1 VAQPRLAGR
10 DHGDLLLAVG
20 RPAQEAGEVSVA
32 RLLHIFHLG
41 VKELLS
47 LWRDPVLLFL
57 IAYSFTFSV
66 YTPAKSAVMDV
77 VNASI
82 AIVDEDDTEVSRV
95 IREAMLPP
103 LFLPAQV
110 ISFRDINRDMDAGK
124 FTFVVDVPPQFQ
136 RDLAKNLKPDV
147 QIVTDATAM
156 SQAGRGPGYIQQ
168 IISNSVAPFWPL
180 AGSPQAQPLTVLN
193 ARARFNPNM
202 LQGWFVA
209 INQVINNISVLAI
222 FLTGAAVLREREH
235 GNIEHLLVMPLKP
248 FELMFAKVWANG
260 LVVLLAAIASLYFT
274 VKGLVGVPIAG
285 SIPLFAGGM
294 AVYLFSVT
302 SLGIMLAT
310 IVRSM
315 PQFGLLAFPVFIGMS
330 LLSGGQTPL
339 ESMPLP
345 LQKFMQFVPST
356 HFVSFAQAVLFRDA
370 SFAMVWPQVLK
381 MFLIGSAYTVFTLS
395 RFRKMLAAVQ

>member
-1 VAQPRLAGR
+1 L
-10 DHGDLLLAVG
+10 
-20 RPAQEAGEVSVA
+20 E

-41 VKELLS
+41 IKELLS
-47 LWRDPVLLFL
+47 LWRDPVLLIL
-57 IAYSFTFSV
+57 VAYSFTFSV

-82 AIVDEDDTEVSRV
+82 AIVDEDDSEVSRI

-103 LFLPAQV
+103 LFLPASI

-124 FTFVVDVPPQFQ
+124 YTFVVDVPPQFQ
-136 RDLAKNLKPDV
+136 QDLTKNLQPTV

-156 SQAGRGPGYIQQ
+156 SQAGRGPSYIQQ
-168 IISNSVAPFWPL
+168 IVDGAVQPFWPG
-180 AGSPQAQPLTVLN
+180 AGTPQSQPLSQLN
-193 ARARFNPNM
+193 VRARFNPNM
-202 LQGWFVA
+202 QQSWFVA

-260 LVVLLAAIASLYFT
+260 LVVLLAAMLSLFVI
-274 VKGLVGVPIAG
+274 VKGAVGVPIAG
-285 SIPLFAGGM
+285 SIPLFAAGM
-294 AVYLFSVT
+294 GVYLFSVT
-302 SLGIMLAT
+302 ALGIMLAT
-310 IVRSM
+310 VVRSM
-315 PQFGLLAFPVFIGMS
+315 PQFGLLAFPVFISMS

-339 ESMPLP
+339 ESMPVA
-345 LQKFMQFVPST
+345 LQKVMQFVPST
-356 HFVSFAQAVLFRDA
+356 HFVSFSQAVLFRDA
-370 SFAMVWPQVLK
+370 TPAMVWPQLLK
-381 MFLIGSAYTVFTLS
+381 MFLIGSAYAVFTLS